1 MTTPHPDAPG
11 DAPSPDGS
19 GRAQRWRPEVF
30 APFAESPGVVFA
42 RTAARSPQFGR
53 TSASGADRVLVGS
66 AAGDDRGDVALRA
79 RGELLERMGNVLAG
93 RAAESAAR
101 WVGDYDGWRRRG
113 VPALDPA
120 ELGDGTEGAA
130 GSAGTAGRA
139 VRQLWVPARSVL
151 TGDELLVPAGEV
163 FLQHRPPPG
172 CGTTSGAGSTGL
184 GAHPDRTAAAAHAA
198 RELLERDAIR
208 RSWYGTGAPPPRA
221 VPAEDLLPGPVRT
234 LLTALGLRA
243 TLLMLPSPAGTECA
257 VVCVHGGADG
267 RPGQSFGARCAAAG
281 DSAATAAGA
290 AYEALM
296 VRWSMTSPVALRTW
310 EGWTGRTPPRTALE
324 HALWVFHGQDA
335 LGHWTGRERGTA
347 GADAPGDGQGGGP
360 AGAAGAPNGRGARE
374 RRSPEP
380 SGGLAALAAH
390 TGGDVLLVD
399 TDTPGIRAEGV
410 CVVRVIAPGA
420 RPLPADDSR
429 IPGALPH
436 PFG

>member
-11 DAPSPDGS
+11 EAPSPDGS

-30 APFAESPGVVFA
+30 APFAEGPGVVFA
-42 RTAARSPQFGR
+42 RTAARSPEFGR
-53 TSASGADRVLVGS
+53 TSAGGAARVLIGG
-66 AAGDDRGDVALRA
+66 AAGDDRADVALRA

-93 RAAESAAR
+93 RAAEGAER
-101 WVGDYDGWRRRG
+101 WVGDHDGWRRRG

-120 ELGDGTEGAA
+120 ELGDGTG
-130 GSAGTAGRA
+130 GTAGRA
-139 VRQLWVPARSVL
+139 VRQLWVPARSAL
-151 TGDELLVPAGEV
+151 TGAELLVPAGEV

-184 GAHPDRTAAAAHAA
+184 GARPDREAAAGHAA
-198 RELLERDAIR
+198 LEVLERDVIR
-208 RSWYGTGAPPPRA
+208 RSWYGPGAPPPRA
-221 VPAEDLLPGPVRT
+221 VPADDLLPGPVRL

-243 TLLMLPSPAGTECA
+243 ALLTLPAPAGTECV
-257 VVCVHGGADG
+257 VVCVHGGPPPD
-267 RPGQSFGARCAAAG
+267 RPGQSFGARCARAG
-281 DSAATAAGA
+281 DRAATVARA

-310 EGWTGRTPPRTALE
+310 EGWGGRTPPRTALE
-324 HALWVFHGQDA
+324 HALWAFHGRDA
-335 LGHWTGRERGTA
+335 LGRWTGREGT
-347 GADAPGDGQGGGP
+347 GTRPGDPVDGSGGGP
-360 AGAAGAPNGRGARE
+360 GGAARAPYGRGARDC
-374 RRSPEP
+374 RPP
-380 SGGLAALAAH
+380 GPHGGLAALAAH

-410 CVVRVIAPGA
+410 RVVRVIAPGA

-429 IPGALPH
+429 MPGAHPH